1 MLLAVK
7 ADISETCRQSWVPTW
22 KTFHSKDGLIFRCG
36 EKTNARQWSQIS
48 CDIIKKKEK
57 GIKKTL
63 INSFSL
69 KLSSSPTTPSWDL
82 TCIHHPLTL
91 TVGAHRKL
99 FYFCSGHLF
108 AVTWVHFGGCLL
120 PLLEAQ
126 LQSFIHWSFCIVKY
140 SAFMTKDSIG

>member
-7 ADISETCRQSWVPTW
+7 ADISETCRQSWVPNFSLQRWTHIPVW
-22 KTFHSKDGLIFRCG
+22 GKNS
-36 EKTNARQWSQIS
+36 NARQWSQIS

-126 LQSFIHWSFCIVKY
+126 LQSFIHWSFCIAKY